1 MKSLTAKSKPP
12 RQLNSKSQNA
22 DQWTSLTIV
31 VEVVMVATP
40 VITKINHGVLAIA
53 DLNHDIVVF
62 SQVLCLN
69 CGCVIVCVP
78 LSAFESA
85 TCRL

>member
-1 MKSLTAKSKPP
+1 
-12 RQLNSKSQNA
+12 
-22 DQWTSLTIV
+22 
-31 VEVVMVATP
+31 MVATP